1 MNLFTNILS
10 YCEEKGLD
18 PFKYIPFTIV
28 MQYDSSFY
36 DIQKESFNKIFNN
49 IKEYLYPNPNPDTK
63 FKKYSELFP
72 IATYGKIG
80 SKTNC
85 YIPNDHFVG
94 KNFWIVKAVDLN
106 RGRCIRI
113 ADSIQRVFKL
123 VKKFYDGIYKEFKE
137 CEEEDTNQNDSVI
150 VKENK
155 NEKNEENKKEK
166 EKEKEKRYNDTF
178 KKYRSSSI
186 LVQKYIEKPLLYY
199 GRKFDIRMWVL
210 VTHKMEVYAFREGHL
225 KTSSVD
231 YNINVKD
238 SFVHLTNYSVQKYNN
253 NFSKFEIGNEVSFD
267 DFQNCLNKDYKEKKF
282 NVKTDLIEKM
292 NELITISMKSVANKI
307 NMNSRKNCFELFG
320 YDFIMDSNFN
330 LYILEIN
337 TNPGIDDSSPLIK
350 KIIPRMIDDAFR
362 LTIDDLFET
371 KYSWEDYVKDLSNK
385 ENNNNNNINNNEK

>member
-1 MNLFTNILS
+1 
-10 YCEEKGLD
+10 
-18 PFKYIPFTIV
+18 
-28 MQYDSSFY
+28 
-36 DIQKESFNKIFNN
+36 
-49 IKEYLYPNPNPDTK
+49 
-63 FKKYSELFP
+63 
-72 IATYGKIG
+72 
-80 SKTNC
+80 
-85 YIPNDHFVG
+85 
-94 KNFWIVKAVDLN
+94 
-106 RGRCIRI
+106 
-113 ADSIQRVFKL
+113 
-123 VKKFYDGIYKEFKE
+123 
-137 CEEEDTNQNDSVI
+137 
-150 VKENK
+150 
-155 NEKNEENKKEK
+155 
-166 EKEKEKRYNDTF
+166 
-178 KKYRSSSI
+178 
-186 LVQKYIEKPLLYY
+186 
-199 GRKFDIRMWVL
+199 MWVL

-385 ENNNNNNINNNEK
+385 ENNNNNNINNNENKRNYISPFPVDNYSDSENLFLFVCSLNEDQSNNDKKSNKNKK